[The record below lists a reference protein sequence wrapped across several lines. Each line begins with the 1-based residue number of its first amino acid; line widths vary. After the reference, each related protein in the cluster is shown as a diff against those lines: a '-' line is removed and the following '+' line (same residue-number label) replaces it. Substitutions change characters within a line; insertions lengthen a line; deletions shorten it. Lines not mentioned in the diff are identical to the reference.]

1 MQMWYNVYE
10 VMKMPQGKKLL
21 ILNVL
26 EILKKHSDAEHRLSV
41 TDIVGIL
48 KKEYD
53 MIVDRKAVKRNLDEL
68 RDMGYRI
75 SSTDSVRKKKDGTEE
90 ILQTDWYL
98 SSDFSEAELRI
109 IIDSLMCSKHISHR
123 QLKQITDKIKK
134 LGNKYFSQKIQ
145 HVMTLRDNQPEN
157 SLLFLNV
164 EDIDEA
170 ISKGKQISFIYHDY
184 GTDKKMHP
192 RTDAEGKVKA
202 YIVNPYQM
210 VTANGRYYL
219 VGNNDKYDNV
229 SHFRID
235 RIKNIKILDTP
246 AKKATQVMGFKD
258 GFDLP
263 THMAE
268 HIYMFGGE
276 SGMVTFTAK
285 KYIVNDIIDW
295 FGTDVR
301 FWNETEDEV
310 NVSVRV
316 NYHAMKY
323 WAMQYGYH
331 ITVTSPP
338 SLVEEIKNKLTA
350 AAEKYKE

>member
-1 MQMWYNVYE
+1 MQLWYNVYE

-53 MIVDRKAVKRNLDEL
+53 MTVDRKAVKRNLDEL

-98 SSDFSEAELRI
+98 SSDFSEAELRM

-123 QLKQITDKIKK
+123 QLKHITDKIKK

-145 HVMTLRDNQPEN
+145 HVMTLRDNRPEN

-192 RTDAEGKVKA
+192 RTDSEGKVKA

-246 AKKATQVMGFKD
+246 AKKATQVKGFKD

-285 KYIVNDIIDW
+285 KYIINDIIDW
-295 FGTDVR
+295 FGTEVR

-331 ITVTSPP
+331 VTVTSPP
-338 SLVEEIKNKLTA
+338 SLVEKIRDELTA
-350 AAEKYKE
+350 AAEKYQN

>member
-1 MQMWYNVYE
+1 MQMWYTIVE

-53 MIVDRKAVKRNLDEL
+53 MTVDRKAVKRNLDEL

-75 SSTDSVRKKKDGTEE
+75 NCTDSVRKKKDGTEE

-123 QLKQITDKIKK
+123 QLKQITDKIKR

-170 ISKGKQISFIYHDY
+170 ISKGKQIAFIYHDY

-192 RTDAEGKVKA
+192 RTDDEGKVKA

-210 VTANGRYYL
+210 VMANGRYYL

-235 RIKNIKILDTP
+235 RIKNIKILDSP
-246 AKKATQVMGFKD
+246 AKKATQVIGFKD

-276 SGMVTFTAK
+276 CGMVTFTAK
-285 KYIVNDIIDW
+285 KDIINDIIDW
-295 FGTDVR
+295 FGAEVR

-331 ITVTSPP
+331 VTVTSPP
-338 SLVEEIKNKLTA
+338 SLVEKIRDELTA
-350 AAEKYKE
+350 AAEKYQN

>member
-1 MQMWYNVYE
+1 MWYNRIE

-26 EILKKHSDAEHRLSV
+26 EILKKHSDAGHRLSV

-53 MIVDRKAVKRNLDEL
+53 MTVDRKAVKRNLDEL

-90 ILQTDWYL
+90 ILRTDWYL

-170 ISKGKQISFIYHDY
+170 ISKGKQISFIYYDY

-192 RTDAEGKVKA
+192 RTDSEGNAKE
-202 YIVNPYQM
+202 YIVNPYQL

-219 VGNNDKYDNV
+219 IGNYDKYDNIA
-229 SHFRID
+229 HYRID
-235 RIKNIKILDTP
+235 RIKRVRILDTS
-246 AKKATQVMGFKD
+246 AKT
-258 GFDLP
+258 
-263 THMAE
+263 
-268 HIYMFGGE
+268 
-276 SGMVTFTAK
+276 
-285 KYIVNDIIDW
+285 
-295 FGTDVR
+295 TDKVR
-301 FWNETEDEV
+301 GLENGLERCYTISEL
-310 NVSVRV
+310 S
-316 NYHAMKY
+316 
-323 WAMQYGYH
+323 
-331 ITVTSPP
+331 
-338 SLVEEIKNKLTA
+338 
-350 AAEKYKE
+350 